1 MRECAWAQVYS
12 VTVCSEPWQAR
23 LTCTRSIPEHV
34 LFRITKLDHGGVALL
49 AHNVHDDLLAIGP
62 CVPVAQQW
70 TSGTAHGRADNRRD
84 KPAHAKRAIAETRGD
99 NITNPHKE
107 QSVGDGATH
116 LTAACP
122 YAL

>member
-1 MRECAWAQVYS
+1 MEASLFLPTMFMMTCSPLGRVYL
-12 VTVCSEPWQAR
+12 W
-23 LTCTRSIPEHV
+23 H
-34 LFRITKLDHGGVALL
+34 
-49 AHNVHDDLLAIGP
+49 
-62 CVPVAQQW
+62 
-70 TSGTAHGRADNRRD
+70 SGTAHGRADNRRD